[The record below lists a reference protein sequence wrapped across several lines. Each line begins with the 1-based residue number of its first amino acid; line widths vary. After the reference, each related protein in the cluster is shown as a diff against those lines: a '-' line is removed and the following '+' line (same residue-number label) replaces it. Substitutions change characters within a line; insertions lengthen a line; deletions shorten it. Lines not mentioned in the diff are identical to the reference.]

1 MIKLGRLF
9 ELHRQ
14 GYILPRGPRVD
25 IASHRH
31 HRLDVTSRKYQKPP
45 KTVCTPELSR
55 EALADMRSRLCLDWY
70 LGLEVSK
77 AQSSTMVEKGWASAL
92 KQH

>member
-1 MIKLGRLF
+1 MIKLGHLF
-9 ELHRQ
+9 EPHHQ
-14 GYILPRGPRVD
+14 GYILPRGPQVD
-25 IASHRH
+25 IARHCH

-55 EALADMRSRLCLDWY
+55 EALADMRSQLCLDWH

-77 AQSSTMVEKGWASAL
+77 A
-92 KQH
+92 